1 MSGDAAAQSLT
12 NDLAQRESR
21 SPPLLPAR
29 LNNGASLASG
39 TSQGGLSSIDT
50 SSEVQPPETLAV
62 PTTASADSNL
72 TLPAPML
79 GSNNITSPLSA
90 GPISPYPVAGSSPAS
105 SGGIPP
111 PPPINPKDLEEMLTT
126 GTRMIKYP
134 SKSKSKPAE
143 RLIRVDLSSLQIFWE
158 SKKKKADLRY
168 VDLHTIKEIR
178 LGQNT
183 KGFELHGRKPEQND
197 RSFSVIYVQ
206 AGEYKMLN
214 LVALTRED
222 AARWVSGLHM
232 LMGQAD
238 ISGGDPARLSHNMS
252 TWLRKQWNEADTS
265 RDGRLDLDEVTD
277 LMKKLNIRLSK
288 SEVKSTFKS
297 ADIDKFGHLTFPAFE
312 RLYRLLRFR
321 PEIGELFSSLSVTR
335 SAPVITYDEFARF
348 VLVTQKNDWTEDRC
362 LEIYQKYA
370 APDGG
375 SMSVDHFSA
384 FLLSANNT
392 IFKKAH
398 TLVFQDMTRPLTD
411 YFINTSHNTYLL
423 KDQLKGESSVEGY
436 IRALQ
441 RGCRC
446 VELDCYD
453 GANGSPVIYHGRT
466 LVGKLPF
473 RDVVEAIG
481 KYAFVASPYPVTM
494 SLESHCG
501 PEQQV
506 VMATILREV
515 LGDAL
520 LRKPLSDKETRLPSP
535 EQLMGKI
542 IIKGKILPAGEDE
555 ACESDE
561 ETDMG
566 GNPVPN
572 LANVV
577 DVPLHSVA
585 ASVSDSPVAG
595 ELTSPT
601 SQQQQQQARR
611 RKSDEDAALTL
622 TLSRKRSSPKMS
634 RKCAVA
640 KPLAELLVYC
650 KGVHFRSFAAA
661 NEGFSFDYMCSL
673 SEKKSL
679 ELLAKQ
685 RSEYTAHTSRWLTRI
700 YPAGLRITSSNYD
713 PVPHWAGGAQMV
725 AMNMQTFDRGMQL
738 NNALFNLNGRCGYV
752 LKPRSLREKGVAK
765 QGSMVLKI
773 KIISGQQLPKPKDDV
788 SSSSV
793 IDPYVEL
800 EVAGSVT
807 DNVKYRTRAISNN
820 GFNPMWNEE
829 FRFLVTDPDLALL
842 RFSIYDMDVKLTN
855 DLVGSYAIPVQSLEQ
870 GYRHVPVYNWKG
882 DLIRFSSLFIRVV
895 IDRPNSP
902 HPTHIA
908 GGGPGVSGSTV
919 PLVNGGESV
928 AGSSGSSV
936 SVTQPMAPLLS
947 RTDSIEQST
956 SPASA
961 SPPTVPMRVESK
973 FPPSDAS

>member
-1 MSGDAAAQSLT
+1 MSGDPAQSLP
-12 NDLAQRESR
+12 NDLARGESL
-21 SPPLLPAR
+21 PPPLPAR
-29 LNNGASLASG
+29 PSNDTSLTTVPGAF
-39 TSQGGLSSIDT
+39 LSPDDT
-50 SSEVQPPETLAV
+50 SSKLRPPATSPAPTPSDSISTL
-62 PTTASADSNL
+62 TS
-72 TLPAPML
+72 PML
-79 GSNNITSPLSA
+79 GSTSIASPLST
-90 GPISPYPVAGSSPAS
+90 GPAS
-105 SGGIPP
+105 PCVASRLLACGGSPP
-111 PPPINPKDLEEMLTT
+111 SPPINPKDLEEMLTA

-158 SKKKKADLRY
+158 SKKKRSDLRY

-183 KGFELHGRKPEQND
+183 KGFEMHGRKPEQND

-232 LMGQAD
+232 LLSQTD
-238 ISGGDPARLSHNMS
+238 ISGGDPGRLSQNMS
-252 TWLRKQWNEADTS
+252 SWLRKQWNQADTS

-321 PEIGELFSSLSVTR
+321 PEISELFSSLSVTR
-335 SAPVITYDEFARF
+335 SAPVITYDEFTRF
-348 VLVTQKNDWTEDRC
+348 VLVTQKNDWTRDRC

-384 FLLSANNT
+384 FLLSANNA
-392 IFKKAH
+392 IFKKIH
-398 TLVFQDMTRPLTD
+398 TQVFQDMTRPLTD

-453 GANGSPVIYHGRT
+453 GPNGSPVIYHGRT

-473 RDVVEAIG
+473 KDVVEAIG

-506 VMATILREV
+506 VMATVLREV

-520 LRKPLSDKETRLPSP
+520 LQKALSEKETKLPSP

-542 IIKGKILPAGEDE
+542 IIKGKIFPAGGDDE
-555 ACESDE
+555 PCESDE
-561 ETDMG
+561 DVETG
-566 GNPVPN
+566 SNPLLDV
-572 LANVV
+572 ANVV
-577 DVPLHSVA
+577 DVSLQSGTGAGSMSESPTRGA
-585 ASVSDSPVAG
+585 AAAG
-595 ELTSPT
+595 ELASNGPP
-601 SQQQQQQARR
+601 QQQQARR
-611 RKSDEDAALTL
+611 RKSDEDAL

-634 RKCAVA
+634 RKSVVA

-650 KGVHFRSFAAA
+650 KGVHFQSFSAA

-725 AMNMQTFDRGMQL
+725 AMNVQTFDRGMQL

-752 LKPRSLREKGVAK
+752 LKPRSLREKGAGK
-765 QGSMVLKI
+765 QASMVLQI
-773 KIISGQQLPKPKDDV
+773 KIVSGQQLPKPKDDA
-788 SSSSV
+788 SSSTV
-793 IDPYVEL
+793 IDPFVEL
-800 EVAGSVT
+800 EVAGSVSDT
-807 DNVKYRTRAISNN
+807 TKYRTRAISNN

-842 RFSIYDMDVKLTN
+842 RFTIYDMDVKLTN

-870 GYRHVPVYNWKG
+870 GYRHVPVYNRKG
-882 DLIRFSSLFIRVV
+882 DLIRFSSLFIRVM
-895 IDRPNSP
+895 IDSPNAP
-902 HPTHIA
+902 YATY
-908 GGGPGVSGSTV
+908 T
-919 PLVNGGESV
+919 
-928 AGSSGSSV
+928 AGSSTSAVPSPSATPANAEAPTANPV
-936 SVTQPMAPLLS
+936 PSQPMTFPP
-947 RTDSIEQST
+947 RTDSIDMS
-956 SPASA
+956 SLPASA
-961 SPPTVPMRVESK
+961 PPPAVPVRVDSK
-973 FPPSDAS
+973 GALC

>member
-1 MSGDAAAQSLT
+1 MSGDAAAS
-12 NDLAQRESR
+12 ESR

-29 LNNGASLASG
+29 ANHENTSLASG
-39 TSQGGLSSIDT
+39 ATSDGLLSIDT
-50 SSEVQPPETLAV
+50 SSEVQPLVTSTV
-62 PTTASADSNL
+62 PATFSSDSNL
-72 TLPAPML
+72 TLPGPML
-79 GSNNITSPLSA
+79 GSNKLTSPLPA
-90 GPISPYPVAGSSPAS
+90 GPISPCAATCAAAGNSPAS

-183 KGFELHGRKPEQND
+183 KGFEIHGRKPEQND

-297 ADIDKFGHLTFPAFE
+297 ADINKFGHLTFPAFE

-321 PEIGELFSSLSVTR
+321 PEIGELFSSLSVSR

-398 TLVFQDMTRPLTD
+398 TQVFQDMTRPLTD

-520 LRKPLSDKETRLPSP
+520 LRKALSDKETKLPSP

-542 IIKGKILPAGEDE
+542 IIKGKIFPAGDDE
-555 ACESDE
+555 PCESDDD
-561 ETDMG
+561 TDMG
-566 GNPVPN
+566 GSNPVLN
-572 LANVV
+572 VANVV
-577 DVPLHSVA
+577 DVPLHSGA
-585 ASVSDSPVAG
+585 ASMSDSPAAG
-595 ELTSPT
+595 EISSPAT
-601 SQQQQQQARR
+601 GQPQQQQQARR
-611 RKSDEDAALTL
+611 RKSDEDATL

-634 RKCAVA
+634 RKCVVA
-640 KPLAELLVYC
+640 KPLSELLIYC
-650 KGVHFRSFAAA
+650 KGVHFRSFSAA

-685 RSEYTAHTSRWLTRI
+685 RAEYTAHTARWLTRV

-725 AMNMQTFDRGMQL
+725 AMNVQTFDRGMQL

-752 LKPRSLREKGVAK
+752 LKPRSLREKGAAK
-765 QGSMVLKI
+765 QGSMVLQI
-773 KIISGQQLPKPKDDV
+773 KIISGQQLPKPKDDA

-820 GFNPMWNEE
+820 GFNPTWNEE

-902 HPTHIA
+902 HPTHV
-908 GGGPGVSGSTV
+908 GGGAGVSSLTV
-919 PLVNGGESV
+919 PLVNGEAVV
-928 AGSSGSSV
+928 AGSSV
-936 SVTQPMAPLLS
+936 QATQPMTLPP
-947 RTDSIEQST
+947 RTDSVELST

-961 SPPTVPMRVESK
+961 SPPTLPMRVESK
-973 FPPSDAS
+973 VPPSDVPS